1 MNDKND
7 KLTPSKLIERL
18 REGGMQEAVRIAH
31 ANPEAAAAVSKLVQ
45 SNLYGS
51 FDMSRDNPQTTLNQS
66 QMLGISEGTKSRI
79 ADNENITEIFPDI
92 ELAIQ
97 ILTSSILSPKDMVN
111 EDLIYRLDSKTIP
124 AELSSQI
131 SEVIKTEVEGYHKL
145 KDKLDLML
153 RDSMFKSGSYVT
165 AVIPE
170 NLLDDIINGKTRLA
184 NESFNTIIDPTGKP
198 KSLGILG
205 NADKTKATTALES
218 FRLNKNDYE
227 ASVSV
232 EHNGATQVLPI
243 EVTDNFHMLKLPEL
257 IKANNKAVMKNIIRG
272 KLDSLETTVA
282 TESNYNAFYK
292 TQQGTAR
299 NFLTLDP
306 SACSRKSAGRPLV
319 LRLPS
324 ESVIPVHVPGDPTDH
339 IGYFV
344 LVDLDGNPV
353 TKISNT
359 DNMQGLT
366 SAVRDTTNQT
376 NTISSMLIAKARHN
390 LTKTDGTDI
399 TLDQQGRIYSN
410 IVETNLLN
418 RLKNGLLGENVEIA
432 SNEAIYRVMLSR
444 TLSNTYTRLIFIP
457 SDLVTY
463 LAFKYY
469 DNGIGKS
476 YLDDLK
482 ILTGLRAILLFAK
495 VTGSAKNSINVTHV
509 DMTLDPNDP
518 DPQKTIAIA
527 QNEVLKMRQQYIPL
541 GINTAVDLVDW
552 IQRAGL
558 EWTFSGHP
566 KLPQTKLEFE
576 NRQSQH
582 VLPDNELDE
591 GLRKQ
596 TYMHFGLSP
605 EMVDNGFNSEFAT
618 SVVTNNILLSRRVLQ
633 HQKVFN
639 RSLSKYVR
647 LLATYDR
654 VINDQ
659 ILELIK
665 TNKASIE
672 DSLDKDELAKYTA
685 NPDKYLNAYVDI
697 IIEELMI
704 ELPKPDITTLDNQS
718 NAFNAFEES
727 LEKAIQYWISS
738 DLLPSELVGDV
749 NSHIDALQKML
760 KGLFMRR
767 WMADN
772 GYFTELA
779 DIISINKEDAS
790 TIINI
795 EDVNQ
800 TYMESLIRN
809 CVAIIKSMEPIRN
822 AANKDLQSMELE
834 GGSSMD
840 SSSSDEDSSS
850 SEDSGGDDMGGD
862 FNFDDTGSE
871 DTGEETADEGGDGTD
886 KAEETSDED
895 KPEEEPKEEEPP
907 KE

>member
-1 MNDKND
+1 MNDKV
-7 KLTPSKLIERL
+7 TPNKLIERL

-51 FDMSRDNPQTTLNQS
+51 FDISRDNPQTTLNQS

-111 EDLIYRLDSKTIP
+111 EDLIYRLDSKIVP
-124 AELSSQI
+124 AELASQI
-131 SEVIKTEVEGYHKL
+131 SEIIKAEAEGYHKL
-145 KDKLDLML
+145 KDKLDVML

-198 KSLGILG
+198 RNLGILG
-205 NADKTKATTALES
+205 NASKSKATTALES
-218 FRLNKNDYE
+218 FRANKDDYE
-227 ASVSV
+227 PVITV
-232 EHNGATQVLPI
+232 EHDNKTHALPI

-257 IKANNKAVMKNIIRG
+257 IKANNKAVMKSVIKG
-272 KLDSLETTVA
+272 KLDTLDTSIA

-292 TQQGTAR
+292 TQQGTSR

-324 ESVIPVHVPGDPTDH
+324 EAVIPVHVPGDPTDH

-344 LVDLDGNPV
+344 LVDVDGNPV

-457 SDLVTY
+457 CDLVTY

-576 NRQSQH
+576 SRQSQH

-654 VINDQ
+654 VINDK
-659 ILELIK
+659 ILELVK
-665 TNKASIE
+665 ANKAAIE
-672 DSLDKDELAKYTA
+672 DSLDQDELAKYTA
-685 NPDKYLNAYVDI
+685 NPDKYLDSYVEL
-697 IIEELMI
+697 IIEEFMI

-749 NSHIDALQKML
+749 NSHVDALQKML

-779 DIISINKEDAS
+779 DIISINKDDTSA
-790 TIINI
+790 IINI

-809 CVAIIKSMEPIRN
+809 CVAIIKTMEPIRN
-822 AANKDLQSMELE
+822 AANKDLQNMELE
-834 GGSSMD
+834 GGGMD
-840 SSSSDEDSSS
+840 TSSSSDDTS
-850 SEDSGGDDMGGD
+850 SEDDSGASDDMGGD
-862 FNFDDTGSE
+862 FNFDDTGAE
-871 DTGEETADEGGDGTD
+871 DTEGEETADDTES
-886 KAEETSDED
+886 AEETSDEAD
-895 KPEEEPKEEEPP
+895 TEEPKEEEPP